1 MYILACSR
9 RYPSTKKCRGNDVQ
23 LESEAVVEVQMKLR
37 SHWQLLCQFKRQ
49 FMRQSVGQGD
59 QQGRVYRAGL
69 AVQKARMSS
78 TDGCTV
84 HSLAFDRPG
93 AQAGQERSGRAT
105 GGQVRAHVGCAK
117 PNLELRRPTWSP
129 WRAVRRATWSP
140 SCAWSAAWSAKLGPR
155 GAQEARWRSVTPAS
169 SEAPDAHIV

>member
-1 MYILACSR
+1 M
-9 RYPSTKKCRGNDVQ
+9 GV
-23 LESEAVVEVQMKLR
+23 
-37 SHWQLLCQFKRQ
+37 
-49 FMRQSVGQGD
+49 QSVACRSRGQGD

-117 PNLELRRPTWSP
+117 PNLELRRPSWSP
-129 WRAVRRATWSP
+129 WRAVRRSNWSP
-140 SCAWSAAWSAKLGPR
+140 RRSKRCSRRSKRRPRGSKLGSKDVQEEPKTPQDHPSRLQEASRGSKGRPR
-155 GAQEARWRSVTPAS
+155 GSKLAPRGTQESPS
-169 SEAPDAHIV
+169 